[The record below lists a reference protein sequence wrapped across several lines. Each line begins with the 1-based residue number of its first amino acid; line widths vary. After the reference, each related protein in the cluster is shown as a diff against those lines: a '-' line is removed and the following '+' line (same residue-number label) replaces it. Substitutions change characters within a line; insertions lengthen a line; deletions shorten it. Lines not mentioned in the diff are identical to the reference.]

1 MDNVFM
7 TWIKPVAPDLLST
20 ASSQS
25 IRKPI
30 ARISAAIRGKASI
43 ALASLALI
51 AAGAMQTANAATPQ
65 EEASAFFLKFAAAQ
79 NAHDIA
85 AVRALL
91 WDSPDFL
98 WVTRGVQIRGAKAAL
113 DNFSSYYSGTWQLEP
128 EMDKLSVRALTADTM
143 QILVPVVFTRG
154 NPGQTPQKAKFLI
167 SQTLIRAADGWHVA
181 TILPVADTQLK

>member
-1 MDNVFM
+1 
-7 TWIKPVAPDLLST
+7 
-20 ASSQS
+20 
-25 IRKPI
+25 
-30 ARISAAIRGKASI
+30 
-43 ALASLALI
+43 
-51 AAGAMQTANAATPQ
+51 MQTANAATPQ